1 MSRNQPPSK
10 RPVRIWFGSDFHYE
24 RLGTNFGLVEFK
36 DDFPEDA
43 PYDYM
48 MIVGDLTWSRYVAG
62 TLAAI
67 YRRTKVPILYTPGN
81 HEFWDGRK
89 RGVNFDE
96 QVAQMR
102 SECAELEGVTFLY
115 NEGFDVPG
123 TNSSIF
129 MSPWFTNL
137 AGYEPQDYWV
147 LEDGVAVKKHDVPPQ
162 SHIEECIGD
171 YHRTMVAGHSLTA
184 IDHIQMNQ
192 TAMHELGVWLETA
205 TLTKGRIPIIG
216 THFGPSKLSAHANFP
231 QRDIVASYFNTDYLD
246 KSNYI
251 WPKGS
256 TWIHGHTHWNLDYV
270 HPETGVRVVTNQFGY
285 KGETETNDS
294 YQFMKHIE
302 VY

>member
-10 RPVRIWFGSDFHYE
+10 PPVRIWFGSDFHYE
-24 RLGTNFGLVEFK
+24 RLGANYGLVEFK
-36 DDFPEDA
+36 DDIPENA

-48 MIVGDLTWSRYVAG
+48 MIVGDLNWSCFVAG

-89 RGVNFDE
+89 RGVDFEE
-96 QVAQMR
+96 QLAQMR

-137 AGYEPQDYWV
+137 ANYEDYDEEGE
-147 LEDGVAVKKHDVPPQ
+147 LLPQ
-162 SHIEECIGD
+162 SHIQECIGD
-171 YHRTMVAGHSLTA
+171 YYRTTINGGHRLTA
-184 IDHIQMNQ
+184 NDHILMNCEA
-192 TAMHELGVWLETA
+192 AMRLGEWLETKV
-205 TLTKGRIPIIG
+205 LNKGRVPIIG
-216 THFGPSKLSAHANFP
+216 THFGPSRLSAHGDFP
-231 QRDIVASYFNTDYLD
+231 QRDIVASYFNTNYLD
-246 KSNYI
+246 VPGYT
-251 WPKGS
+251 WPPGS
-256 TWIHGHTHWNLDYV
+256 TWVHGHTHWNVDYV
-270 HPETGVRVVTNQFGY
+270 HPSAGIRVVTNQLGY
-285 KGETETNDS
+285 KGETLTNES
-294 YQFMKHIE
+294 YEFMKHIE